1 MPYNR
6 GMKMNLVVKGLLFGI
21 TGLAMVGQAQQG
33 VKKVAAK
40 PTVSVVG
47 KDLFVQYCAVCHG
60 KDGKGGGPAAEALK
74 SAPTDLTQI
83 SKRNN
88 GTFPEERMMRM
99 LQGQERVTAHGS
111 QDMPVWG
118 NVFSNMSSNLT
129 MKQARMH
136 GLVQYL
142 EELQEK

>member
-1 MPYNR
+1 
-6 GMKMNLVVKGLLFGI
+6 MNLVVKGLLFSIAGFA
-21 TGLAMVGQAQQG
+21 LVGQAQQG

-40 PTVSVVG
+40 PTVSISG

-60 KDGKGGGPAAEALK
+60 KEGKGDGPAAAALK

-83 SKRNN
+83 SKRNK
-88 GTFPEERMMRM
+88 GTFPDERMMRM
-99 LQGQERVTAHGS
+99 LQGQEPVTAHGS
-111 QDMPVWG
+111 KDMPVWG
-118 NVFSNMSSNLT
+118 NIFNNMTPNLE

-142 EELQEK
+142 EELQAK

>member
-1 MPYNR
+1 MAYNW
-6 GMKMNLVVKGLLFGI
+6 GMKMNLVVKGLLLGI
-21 TGLAMVGQAQQG
+21 TGLVLVGQAQQN

-40 PTVSVVG
+40 PTVSVAG

-60 KDGKGGGPAAEALK
+60 KDGKGGGPAAAALK
-74 SAPTDLTQI
+74 STPTDLTQI

-88 GTFPEERMMRM
+88 GAFPDERMMRL

-118 NVFSNMSSNLT
+118 NVFSNMSSDLT

-142 EELQEK
+142 EELQAK

>member
-6 GMKMNLVVKGLLFGI
+6 GMKMNLVAKGLLFGI
-21 TGLAMVGQAQQG
+21 AGLAMIGQAQQG
-33 VKKVAAK
+33 VKKVPAK
-40 PTVSVVG
+40 PSVSVSG

-60 KDGKGGGPAAEALK
+60 KDGKGSGPAAAALK
-74 SAPTDLTQI
+74 SMPTDLTQI
-83 SKRNN
+83 SKRNS
-88 GTFPEERMMRM
+88 GTFPDERMMRL
-99 LQGQERVTAHGS
+99 LQGQEQVTAHGS

-118 NVFSNMSSNLT
+118 NVFSNMSTNLT

>member
-21 TGLAMVGQAQQG
+21 AGLAMVGQAQQG

-129 MKQARMH
+129 LKQARMH

>member
-1 MPYNR
+1 LIYNR
-6 GMKMNLVVKGLLFGI
+6 GMKMNLVIKGLLISIAGFA
-21 TGLAMVGQAQQG
+21 LVGQAQQG

-40 PTVSVVG
+40 PTVSMAG

-60 KDGKGGGPAAEALK
+60 KEGKGDGPAAAALK

-83 SKRNN
+83 SKRNK
-88 GTFPEERMMRM
+88 GTFPDERMMRM
-99 LQGQERVTAHGS
+99 LQGQEPVTAHGS

-118 NVFSNMSSNLT
+118 NIFNNMTPNLE

-142 EELQEK
+142 EELQAK